1 MPEQANDSCDD
12 SRAPWYIRIGT
23 ALLTN
28 QGIAVVSLI
37 AWMVI
42 FFVAGRYAVEK
53 GIPAHLAQIN
63 NGYEQLGARHEAAI
77 KELSASHEASVKHI
91 VDYSEKRDTANDA
104 NLKRVIEAGDKNVQ
118 TMREMIRE
126 LQNQQGR
133 LIAPEGPATAKK
145 PE

>member
-1 MPEQANDSCDD
+1 MPDQANDLCDD
-12 SRAPWYIRIGT
+12 SRAPWYVRLGT

-37 AWMVI
+37 AWMII
-42 FFVAGRYAVEK
+42 FFLAGRYAVEK

-63 NGYEQLGARHEAAI
+63 AGYEQLGSRHEAA
-77 KELSASHEASVKHI
+77 VKHI
-91 VDYSEKRDTANDA
+91 VEYAEKRDLANDA

-118 TMREMIRE
+118 TMREMIHE

-133 LIAPEGPATAKK
+133 RLPAVAPEGPATAKK
-145 PE
+145 NQ